1 MLFLHVIKIKNIKY
15 KHSFITSVVKYV
27 FVLLI
32 TICVSSFNKTK
43 HPFYLGLTEIN
54 FKESGD
60 LQVSIRLFSND
71 LENALEKNYGYK
83 IDLLNPKNK
92 HQTDS
97 LLNFYISKKFAVNYN
112 QKNIILNYLGYEK
125 EDESIWVYYEL
136 LKVKKPKSIV
146 VSNTLLYELFPSQS
160 HIIRVKQTSFTD
172 SKKITNPTHKAEF
185 IFN

>member
-1 MLFLHVIKIKNIKY
+1 VLKIKNIKY
-15 KHSFITSVVKYV
+15 KYSFITPVVKYV

-54 FKESGD
+54 VKESGD

-71 LENALEKNYGYK
+71 LENALERNYGNK

-97 LLNFYISKKFAVNYN
+97 LLNHYITKKFTINYN

-125 EDESIWVYYEL
+125 EEESIWIYYEL
-136 LKVKKPKSIV
+136 IKIKKPKSIV

-160 HIIRVKQTSFTD
+160 HIVRLKQASFSE
-172 SKKITNPTHKAEF
+172 SKKITNPIHKAEF

>member
-1 MLFLHVIKIKNIKY
+1 MLKLKNIKH
-15 KHSFITSVVKYV
+15 KHSYITPVVKYL

-54 FKESGD
+54 YKESGD

-71 LENALEKNYGYK
+71 LENALEQNYGNK
-83 IDLLNPKNK
+83 VDLLNPKNK
-92 HQTDS
+92 QQTDS
-97 LLNFYISKKFAVNYN
+97 LLNLYIIKKFTVNYN
-112 QKNIILNYLGYEK
+112 QKNILLNYLGYEK
-125 EDESIWVYYEL
+125 EEESIWIYYEL
-136 LKVKKPKSIV
+136 LKVKKPKSMV

-160 HIIRVKQTSFTD
+160 HIIRVKQTSFTE